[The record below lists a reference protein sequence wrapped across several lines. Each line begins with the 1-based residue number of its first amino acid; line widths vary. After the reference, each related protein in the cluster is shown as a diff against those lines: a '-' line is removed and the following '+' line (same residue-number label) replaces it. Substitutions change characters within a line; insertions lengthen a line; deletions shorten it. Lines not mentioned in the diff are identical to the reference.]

1 MICAASKDRPWSSG
15 RTHMHPG
22 RSLGNYGVRHAAA
35 HVLEREVGMPGP
47 EISEQDSLGVTEQEA
62 YAQRLKKIAEQVL
75 TLSRNTLVVNLRFLD
90 AALSQFQYVP
100 YMGTMAT
107 DGKNLMFDPLQVLRM
122 YKEDATI
129 PTREYLHTV
138 MHCVFQH
145 MYVAPSV
152 DRRIWNLA
160 TNIAVE
166 YSIADLR
173 MPAITTPREVM
184 EKPTF
189 DDLEAKVKKMTA
201 ERIYHYL
208 KDRELS
214 EKELRKLEGV
224 FNVDD
229 HQPWYQEPE
238 DDDQGKE
245 GSGAQPQPSA
255 SPSRQPRRGQGD
267 KEQSDED
274 TDNEGEDQDTSD
286 KGDRDQDGKDKQ
298 EGQGDYES
306 DDGDQNDRG
315 SGSQPESQDGG
326 AQSAIARADQ
336 QQIWKDIAEG
346 IQLDL
351 ETFNNERFGSEAG
364 GMVQNLR
371 EVNRERYDYSEF
383 LRKFAV
389 MGEVMKIDDDSFD
402 YVFYTYGLK
411 LYEKMPLIEPLEYK
425 EVKRVREFVI
435 AIDTSGSVAGDLVQ
449 KFVQKTYNVLKS
461 TESFFS
467 RVNLHILQC
476 DTQIQEHVKITSQE
490 EFDDYIVN
498 MKIKGLGGT
507 DFRPV
512 FNEVNKLIE
521 EHEFSNL
528 KGLIYFTDG
537 WGSFPA
543 KKPPYDTAFVF
554 VGDEYMNPDV
564 PPWAIK
570 LVLSPDEIEEAAAL
584 TPPELVPAY

>member
-1 MICAASKDRPWSSG
+1 ML
-15 RTHMHPG
+15 RTF
-22 RSLGNYGVRHAAA
+22 
-35 HVLEREVGMPGP
+35 LEREVCMPGAVIP
-47 EISEQDSLGVTEQEA
+47 EQDQDSFAVTEQEA
-62 YAQRLKKIAEQVL
+62 YAQRLEKLALQVL

-90 AALSQFQYVP
+90 AALSQFMYVP

-107 DGKNLMFDPLQVLRM
+107 DGKNLMFDPLQILRM
-122 YKEDATI
+122 YKEDSTI
-129 PTREYLHTV
+129 PVREYLHTV

-145 MYVAPSV
+145 MYVAPNL

-166 YSIADLR
+166 YSITDLHL
-173 MPAITTPREVM
+173 PATTAPRETL

-189 DDLEAKVKKMTA
+189 NELESKVGKMTA
-201 ERIYHYL
+201 ERIYHYF
-208 KDRELS
+208 KNQELS
-214 EKELRKLEGV
+214 DKQLRKLEGV

-229 HQPWYQEPE
+229 HAPWYEPPKE
-238 DDDQGKE
+238 DDNASD
-245 GSGAQPQPSA
+245 GSGREEQPQPSA
-255 SPSRQPRRGQGD
+255 TQSRKRRGQGNQE
-267 KEQSDED
+267 KSDED
-274 TDNEGEDQDTSD
+274 TDNEGDNEDTSD
-286 KGDRDQDGKDKQ
+286 QDDQNQSDKNKQ
-298 EGQGDYES
+298 TQNGQGDNQS
-306 DDGDQNDRG
+306 DDGDQNESDQGDRG
-315 SGSQPESQDGG
+315 NDQNGGGSPGNQSQQNSPGEMS
-326 AQSAIARADQ
+326 QSASARADQ

-351 ETFNNERFGSEAG
+351 ETFHSQQFGSEAG

-467 RVNLHILQC
+467 RVNIHILQC

-490 EFDDYIVN
+490 EFDDYILN

-512 FNEVNKLIE
+512 FQEVNTLIE

-537 WGSFPA
+537 WGMFPA

-554 VGDEYMNPDV
+554 VGDEYTNPDV

-570 LVLSPDEIEEAAAL
+570 LVLSPDEIEEAAQV
-584 TPPELVPAY
+584 VPAH